1 MQGWVEV
8 VPMIFSRALLFL
20 LKSSAVGA
28 FVHQLQN
35 DVMYLEHRYGAIVQS
50 VESAPTYPLKD
61 GN

>member
-8 VPMIFSRALLFL
+8 VQMIFSRALLFL

-50 VESAPTYPLKD
+50 VESAPT
-61 GN
+61 